1 MRASERYM
9 WRGALVGL
17 LAPAGLFLFG
27 IATGRDLDPV
37 WLSLVLAAAGIVA
50 FALIGRVIGSR
61 NEALEELSERDA
73 LTGLANRR
81 SFDRRLD
88 LELSRTKRYGVST
101 ALVMIDLDAF
111 KVLNDRFGH
120 PAGDEVLRR
129 VGAALG
135 CENRAG
141 DLVARYGGEEFAA
154 ILSDTTTED
163 AINWAERARQ
173 RLAAGWTA
181 WGPSRLTVTASFGV
195 ASASSWSVTKTRLVE
210 AADRALYE
218 AKRRSGNTVVAGACP
233 AEAPAGRT
241 LAAGGTGPTLT

>member
-1 MRASERYM
+1 MTERYM

-37 WLSLVLAAAGIVA
+37 WLSLVLAVAGVIG
-50 FALIGRVIGSR
+50 FALIGRALGSR
-61 NEALEELSERDA
+61 GEALQELSETDA

-181 WGPSRLTVTASFGV
+181 WGAARLTVTASFG
-195 ASASSWSVTKTRLVE
+195 AAGTSSWSVGKRRLVE

-218 AKRRSGNTVVAGACP
+218 AKRRGGNTVLAGSCP
-233 AEAPAGRT
+233 AEPPAGRT
-241 LAAGGTGPTLT
+241 LAGAEMDPTLT